1 MDEKHE
7 TLNLRLAEI
16 DGKKHSAL
24 NYCTCGGRV
33 TYGVNDLSNSP
44 HYRGLWCKGCDKPYM
59 DYLTPS
65 NLHELVRIADEQFIY
80 WRFAHDK
87 GGYYVSVGLDNE
99 QVRSESL
106 SAALAEA
113 IVEAKG

>member
-1 MDEKHE
+1 MN
-7 TLNLRLAEI
+7 LNLRLAEI
-16 DGKKHSAL
+16 DGKCPCEKPSVCYGFEDDQCTECGKL
-24 NYCTCGGRV
+24 QRPNY
-33 TYGVNDLSNSP
+33 LIP
-44 HYRGLWCKGCDKPYM
+44 E
-59 DYLTPS
+59 

-113 IVEAKG
+113 IVEE